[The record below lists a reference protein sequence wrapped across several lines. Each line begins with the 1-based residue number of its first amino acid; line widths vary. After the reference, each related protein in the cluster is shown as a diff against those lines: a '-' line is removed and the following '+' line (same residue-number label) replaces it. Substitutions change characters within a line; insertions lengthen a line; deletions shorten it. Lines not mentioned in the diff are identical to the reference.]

1 MQYRIFQMI
10 YSMDFISNFE
20 KVTFYQL
27 YSLEVY
33 YSASAFLDATQWLR
47 ITQPFSQL
55 SPEAEKSS
63 TEISS

>member
-1 MQYRIFQMI
+1 
-10 YSMDFISNFE
+10 MDFISNFE
-20 KVTFYQL
+20 KVTFSQL

-33 YSASAFLDATQWLR
+33 YSASAFLSATPWLR
-47 ITQPFSQL
+47 ITQSFSQL